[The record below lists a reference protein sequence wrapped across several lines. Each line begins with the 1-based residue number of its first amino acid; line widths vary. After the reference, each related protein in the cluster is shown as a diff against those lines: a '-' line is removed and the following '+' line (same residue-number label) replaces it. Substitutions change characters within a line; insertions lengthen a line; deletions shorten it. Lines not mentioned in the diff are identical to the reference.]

1 MPTARLY
8 VRAMGTQAS
17 GWNNEGQAPFSQYV
31 DDQPNHDGAATAL
44 YSPTDNDRMSFFMDT
59 LTLPAGSTI
68 QSVVAHAVAAKPDPV
83 DAFLA
88 LFLKISGTNRN
99 GTNKTPAAVNTWEDL
114 AQIWTGNPGLS
125 NAAWTVDAINAL
137 EVGIRKTNAVGMRVT
152 QVYLDVNYTAPVQT
166 TTGQIKARVGTSF
179 VAKPVKVRIGSA
191 WVVKPVKR
199 WSGTAWV
206 TTPY

>member
-31 DDQPNHDGAATAL
+31 DDQPTHDGGATAL
-44 YSPTDNDRMSFFMDT
+44 YSPTDNDRMSFLMDT
-59 LTLPAGSTI
+59 LSLPTGYAI

-114 AQIWTGNPGLS
+114 SQVWTGNPGLS
-125 NAAWTVDAINAL
+125 NAAWTVEAINAL

-152 QVYLDVNYTAPVQT
+152 QVYLDVNYTAPVAAT
-166 TTGQIKARVGTSF
+166 RGLAKARIGSAFVSKPAKHWTGTAW
-179 VAKPVKVRIGSA
+179 VAKPVKT
-191 WVVKPVKR
+191 WT
-199 WSGTAWV
+199 GTAWA
-206 TTPY
+206 TSNS